1 MQEIDFTWPKGFQT
15 GTAHAGFK
23 EDQQLDMAWIV
34 SDVPAVAAGVYTK
47 NQFQAA
53 PVQFTKN
60 LINQNHKL
68 QAIVIN
74 SGNANS
80 FTGQEGLDHADE
92 THQLAANKLAID
104 PNLVAVASTGV
115 IGKQLEM
122 DKIQSGL
129 EQLSLAPE
137 SDIAH
142 AILTTDSCEKKAT
155 VSVMI
160 AGQPVTITGIAKG
173 SGMIHPN
180 MGTTLGFVTTDA
192 NITGETLQGLLS
204 DLIQSS
210 FNQITVD
217 GCMSTNDMVLVLA
230 NGQAENALIDQSTTQ
245 ANDLADFK
253 AGLKAVLVALAK
265 MVAQD
270 GEGSNKF
277 VQATV
282 VNAASVVEANQ
293 VARAI
298 VGSNL
303 IKAMLFGEE
312 NNWGRIV
319 QAIGQTQA
327 QISPNHLDIFLAD
340 VPLVKDSQKVL
351 ADQDQ
356 VAAILAQD
364 EIDLTIDLHVGEAT
378 GQAWGCDLTYK
389 YVEINAAYE
398 G

>member
-60 LINQNHKL
+60 LINQNHEL

-92 THQLAANKLAID
+92 THQLAANKLTID

-122 DKIQSGL
+122 DKIENGL
-129 EQLSLAPE
+129 DQLGLAPE

-142 AILTTDSCEKKAT
+142 AILTTDSCEKKTT
-155 VSVMI
+155 VSVTI

-180 MGTTLGFVTTDA
+180 MGTTLGFITTDA

-230 NGQAENALIDQSTTQ
+230 NGQAENALLDQSSSQ
-245 ANDLADFK
+245 SDDLADFK

-327 QISPNHLDIFLAD
+327 QINPNHLDIFLAD

-364 EIDLTIDLHVGEAT
+364 QIDLTIDLHVGEAT